1 MSDKKEKKEKKKNKG
16 FFREFKEFISRGNI
30 LDLAV
35 GVIIGAAFG
44 KIVTSLTNDIIM
56 PLITL
61 AMGKSNISELSVILR
76 PEEIDPAT
84 GEIITQ
90 ALTWNW
96 GNFLQTIIDFLI
108 IAFVLFLIVKVM
120 MHMRKAQEKIVDGM
134 KDLAEKL
141 KNDEDENGE
150 NASEQA
156 PTVSSEAI
164 SAESG
169 ESPEQKE

>member
-1 MSDKKEKKEKKKNKG
+1 M
-16 FFREFKEFISRGNI
+16 
-30 LDLAV
+30 
-35 GVIIGAAFG
+35 
-44 KIVTSLTNDIIM
+44 
-56 PLITL
+56 
-61 AMGKSNISELSVILR
+61 
-76 PEEIDPAT
+76 
-84 GEIITQ
+84 
-90 ALTWNW
+90 
-96 GNFLQTIIDFLI
+96 
-108 IAFVLFLIVKVM
+108 LFLIVKVM

>member
-1 MSDKKEKKEKKKNKG
+1 MSDKKEKKEKNKNKG

-76 PEEIDPAT
+76 PAEIDPAT

-156 PTVSSEAI
+156 PAVSSEAT
-164 SAESG
+164 SVESG